1 MVEKE
6 ITRRA
11 MIHLLSVLAK
21 WRLAV
26 QVIVEQGEI
35 DKVIIP
41 PLFMFKLLYELY
53 CHPEKG
59 PKKRHKRKKCLL
71 NCHPEVPLN
80 DILKITNRNLGGAR
94 GHLSRYVIC
103 VVDEDEHCQKG

>member
-59 PKKRHKRKKCLL
+59 PKKG
-71 NCHPEVPLN
+71 
-80 DILKITNRNLGGAR
+80 TNGKNV
-94 GHLSRYVIC
+94 Y
-103 VVDEDEHCQKG
+103 

>member
-59 PKKRHKRKKCLL
+59 PKKGTNGKNVYWIATLKSHWMTSSKLRIGILAG
-71 NCHPEVPLN
+71 PEV
-80 DILKITNRNLGGAR
+80 ISAVM
-94 GHLSRYVIC
+94 SFA
-103 VVDEDEHCQKG
+103 